1 MQLDFHCSCNYRKYN
16 NMLVYKP
23 SKLTAF
29 QLQHEEFILQDP
41 VHTFSMWMSFLLI
54 FCHSLEK
61 AHCWEQSVFK
71 LKLTSVST
79 LSTSALHWHV
89 RRSDCLLSSP
99 SSAEIHTTHTAMKDK
114 ENKEAEPLV
123 CWRAEV
129 CVCVCVCV
137 CDLTRPDCH

>member
-1 MQLDFHCSCNYRKYN
+1 
-16 NMLVYKP
+16 MLVYKP

-71 LKLTSVST
+71 LHVNISEYTVYI
-79 LSTSALHWHV
+79 STSLTCQEIRLFAV
-89 RRSDCLLSSP
+89 IAELS
-99 SSAEIHTTHTAMKDK
+99 
-114 ENKEAEPLV
+114 
-123 CWRAEV
+123 
-129 CVCVCVCV
+129 
-137 CDLTRPDCH
+137 